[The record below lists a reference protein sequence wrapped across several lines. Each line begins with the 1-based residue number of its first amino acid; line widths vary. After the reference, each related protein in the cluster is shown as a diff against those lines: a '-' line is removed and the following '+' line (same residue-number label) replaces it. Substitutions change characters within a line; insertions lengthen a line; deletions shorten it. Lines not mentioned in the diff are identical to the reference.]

1 MVITARDF
9 RNRQSQ
15 YIGAAYRGESVLV
28 KARAGDFL
36 ITPVKQ
42 RDDAE
47 KKKKRKRK
55 DFASDFRMALTQLME
70 TMDGKRKTRPVEEL
84 IDELRSTDH

>member
-1 MVITARDF
+1 MIITAKDF
-9 RNRQSQ
+9 RTSQSR

-42 RDDAE
+42 KEARR
-47 KKKKRKRK
+47 KGKRKGK
-55 DFASDFRMALTQLME
+55 DFAKDFRCALTQLME
-70 TMDGKRKTRPVEEL
+70 TMEGKRKARPVEEL
-84 IDELRSTDH
+84 IDELRSTND

>member
-15 YIGAAYRGESVLV
+15 YIGAAYQGEAVLV

-42 RDDAE
+42 RDAE
-47 KKKKRKRK
+47 KKEKRKRK
-55 DFASDFRMALTQLME
+55 DFANDFRMALTQLME
-70 TMDGKRKTRPVEEL
+70 TMEGKRKTRPVEEL
-84 IDELRSTDH
+84 IDELRSTDN